1 MMNEW
6 DTYEVDDTTAAR
18 TIFVDH
24 GTAITATKFDLSQAD
39 KDLLF
44 LNGVK
49 AATEFVIA
57 NPGSGVP
64 RNAQQARERLTQGRG
79 RNDQ

>member
-1 MMNEW
+1 MNEW

-24 GTAITATKFDLSQAD
+24 GQGITATKFDLTPD
-39 KDLLF
+39 EKDLLF

-49 AATEFVIA
+49 AATDFVIA
-57 NPGSGVP
+57 NGGSGIP
-64 RNAQQARERLTQGRG
+64 RTAAAARARLVRAG
-79 RNDQ
+79 